1 MFIMCANVMNVC
13 GERRLIG
20 SRRINKGQRSW
31 TESHEG
37 LYGVSKNLKVLKRM
51 IREYSLRWTLRQ
63 AMIRMD

>member
-13 GERRLIG
+13 GERKLIG

-37 LYGVSKNLKVLKRM
+37 LYGVSKNVICYISYVLF
-51 IREYSLRWTLRQ
+51 YN
-63 AMIRMD
+63 